1 MFEMR
6 YSNDMCHVHGLITI
20 FQNPIHF
27 FFFFPFPILF
37 PYSLCFSSLSLLSLT
52 TNSSPV
58 FFFTSQNPLFP
69 KFFSF
74 SFYFFFLRIFLC
86 VSVSISA
93 ALPWRQQS
101 SLLLLQLHTLKQSP
115 MATPHSFPTQQ
126 IVFRII
132 GESVTAGLFLE
143 TRMLKYAVLSHP
155 STPPVLRFCLF

>member
-1 MFEMR
+1 MFGMR
-6 YSNDMCHVHGLITI
+6 YSNDMCHMHGLITI

-27 FFFFPFPILF
+27 VFLLFQFFFPK
-37 PYSLCFSSLSLLSLT
+37 SLCFSSLSLLSLT

-74 SFYFFFLRIFLC
+74 SFFFLRIFLC
-86 VSVSISA
+86 VCVSISA

-115 MATPHSFPTQQ
+115 IATPHSFPTQQ

-143 TRMLKYAVLSHP
+143 IRMLKYAVLSLP